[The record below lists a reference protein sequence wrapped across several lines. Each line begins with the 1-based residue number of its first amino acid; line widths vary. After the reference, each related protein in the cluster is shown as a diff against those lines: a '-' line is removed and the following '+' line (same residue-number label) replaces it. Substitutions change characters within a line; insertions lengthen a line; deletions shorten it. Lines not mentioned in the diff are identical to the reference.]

1 MPRSVAL
8 LALGLVAVGIIYPIT
23 TGAPSW
29 TAYIPAIL
37 GGVLLL
43 LGLWRSP
50 AARIVALLVAL
61 VGVVMPLKR
70 LFGSTPDLG
79 NPAHQALTLTA
90 LLCALVLVVLVRRA
104 RSAS

>member
-8 LALGLVAVGIIYPIT
+8 LALGLVAVGIVYPIT
-23 TGAPSW
+23 TKAESW

-50 AARIVALLVAL
+50 AARIVAMLVAL
-61 VGVVMPLKR
+61 AGVAMPLMR
-70 LFGSTPDLG
+70 LFKGTPDLG
-79 NPAHQALTLTA
+79 SPVHQALALTA
-90 LLCALVLVVLVRRA
+90 LLCALVLVVLLRRVRA
-104 RSAS
+104 A

>member
-8 LALGLVAVGIIYPIT
+8 LALGLVAVGIVYPLK
-23 TGAPSW
+23 TGAASW

-50 AARIVALLVAL
+50 AARIVAGLVAVAGIVASL
-61 VGVVMPLKR
+61 VRLLK
-70 LFGSTPDLG
+70 GSPDLG
-79 NPAHQALTLTA
+79 NPVHQALGLTA
-90 LLCALVLVVLVRRA
+90 LLCALVLVVLVRPRRA
-104 RSAS
+104 A